1 MKADTTHPSPLYVET
16 ARSIEASI
24 LRGDWLPGQ
33 KLPPLADMA
42 TRFGVSRTVIREACS
57 MLVGSGLLELRHGD
71 GTYVRQFP
79 EEVFSRPVH
88 AALLLASSDARSLIE
103 TGLWLEQGIASVAAV
118 RRTESQLAG
127 LASALYAMTDGE
139 TDLATLLYGEYEFH
153 MGMAAATANQIA
165 ENLLRI
171 LYHPLS
177 GVLRVIGLDGA
188 LREEV
193 VSLHR
198 ALYDSIACMDAV
210 SAQRQVALYR
220 QLLQERAYLLKNFK
234 LGSDSLGQQ
243 PGTAGG

>member
-1 MKADTTHPSPLYVET
+1 
-16 ARSIEASI
+16 
-24 LRGDWLPGQ
+24 
-33 KLPPLADMA
+33 
-42 TRFGVSRTVIREACS
+42 
-57 MLVGSGLLELRHGD
+57 
-71 GTYVRQFP
+71 
-79 EEVFSRPVH
+79 
-88 AALLLASSDARSLIE
+88 
-103 TGLWLEQGIASVAAV
+103 
-118 RRTESQLAG
+118 
-127 LASALYAMTDGE
+127 MTDGE